1 MSKGAKVGIIAINCI
16 WLSPFTGGVSII
28 VGIIGII
35 AVLGE

>member
-1 MSKGAKVGIIAINCI
+1 MSKGAKVLIIAINCL
-16 WLSPFTGGVSII
+16 WLSPLTGGVSMI